1 MIKCTGF
8 CLPFPVNKTVPSCV
22 SVVVE
27 GRWTTMHATVCILL
41 CLKTLAEYEKDS
53 SRNREKPNH
62 KGERLCYRTV
72 VSESWKTIGVY
83 QSLEKKMIQQVLC
96 VYVNCCRVGEYT
108 RVSTFWFRS
117 RTTVCI
123 EQGAY
128 PTIQL
133 PVDIRLRFLDRLVN
147 VFLRQNG
154 QRCGHVIWLGELE
167 LFLQLDLYK
176 KITGIN
182 KQRKKILKMMDWI
195 GGWPRLL
202 TCTTRDALYWRSCS
216 CPNINTDSMPKIVVK
231 RVGISTTPLGM
242 YLQIKNHHE
251 QHPQNR
257 ERHLQCAH
265 RKDFKNP
272 RGTDRTSENW
282 CRQGR
287 FRGGDSSS
295 ESLSRSSADLF
306 MLSAGWKVESYLHEN
321 NLEMTAVSLG
331 NSYFY
336 TLARWGL
343 EETHSWASPVTV
355 MTFDPVLAGS
365 GHVSRRG
372 WKTEVIKTPVCARDA
387 LISHLQR

>member
-123 EQGAY
+123 EQGTY

-133 PVDIRLRFLDRLVN
+133 SVDIRVRALDRLVN
-147 VFLRQNG
+147 VVLRQNG
-154 QRCGHVIWLGELE
+154 QRCGHVIRLGKL
-167 LFLQLDLYK
+167 
-176 KITGIN
+176 
-182 KQRKKILKMMDWI
+182 
-195 GGWPRLL
+195 
-202 TCTTRDALYWRSCS
+202 
-216 CPNINTDSMPKIVVK
+216 
-231 RVGISTTPLGM
+231 
-242 YLQIKNHHE
+242 
-251 QHPQNR
+251 
-257 ERHLQCAH
+257 
-265 RKDFKNP
+265 
-272 RGTDRTSENW
+272 
-282 CRQGR
+282 
-287 FRGGDSSS
+287 
-295 ESLSRSSADLF
+295 
-306 MLSAGWKVESYLHEN
+306 
-321 NLEMTAVSLG
+321 
-331 NSYFY
+331 
-336 TLARWGL
+336 
-343 EETHSWASPVTV
+343 
-355 MTFDPVLAGS
+355 
-365 GHVSRRG
+365 
-372 WKTEVIKTPVCARDA
+372 
-387 LISHLQR
+387 